1 MASKEKDNQ
10 GKDKK
15 TNQSMSQSREQQTGE
30 LTEAADKPLG
40 NAVLEQGGLSED
52 KLDDGNDDGPGL
64 MTAYSKMLIPEQFDT
79 ILNQIEKNIQDSQ
92 AVITNT
98 LADTRKMIAEA
109 KEMLQAPTDAG
120 TQQSAA
126 NTQVAGNQFIDAVQ
140 KSQQQIANTLASQ
153 TQHEQTA
160 LSESSGHPDSAPEAE
175 IHSQA
180 QLAHQQIAEAE
191 NNITNTI
198 MGINSSLQGQFSSQN
213 ESISRK
219 QQVLQN
225 LLANTQTGQ
234 PEISQNTQ
242 QSPDVNPNG
251 EHGGDSQT

>member
-1 MASKEKDNQ
+1 MASKEKDTQ
-10 GKDKK
+10 GTDK
-15 TNQSMSQSREQQTGE
+15 NPNLPSSQRREQQTGE
-30 LTEAADKPLG
+30 LTETTDKPLG
-40 NAVLEQGGLSED
+40 NAVLEQGGLGED
-52 KLDDGNDDGPGL
+52 KLDEGKDDSPSL
-64 MTAYSKMLIPEQFDT
+64 MAAYSKMLIPEQFDT

-98 LADTRKMIAEA
+98 LADTRKMVAQA

-120 TQQSAA
+120 TQQSTSSA
-126 NTQVAGNQFIDAVQ
+126 QVAGNQFLDAVQ

-153 TQHEQTA
+153 TQHEQTV
-160 LSESSGHPDSAPEAE
+160 LSESSGHTDSAQETE

-180 QLAHQQIAEAE
+180 QFAHQQIAEAE
-191 NNITNTI
+191 KNITNTI
-198 MGINSSLQGQFSSQN
+198 MGVNSSLQGQFASQN

-225 LLANTQTGQ
+225 LLANTQVGQ
-234 PEISQNTQ
+234 PEVPQNTQ
-242 QSPDVNPNG
+242 QSPGVNPHG